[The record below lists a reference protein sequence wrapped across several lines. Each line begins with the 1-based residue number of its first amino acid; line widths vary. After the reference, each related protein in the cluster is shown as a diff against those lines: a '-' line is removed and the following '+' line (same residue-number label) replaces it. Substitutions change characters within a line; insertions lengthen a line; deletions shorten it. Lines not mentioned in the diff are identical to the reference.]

1 MALISCP
8 ECLKEI
14 SDKAKNC
21 PNCGYPLEERAN
33 VVESERIDIAEEEE
47 DNTTRE
53 VELTSINTE
62 TEEKLLED
70 NPTSKSSILWFLIVV
85 VVIGISVL
93 IFQDFS
99 YQHKLNQA
107 RKKIESLPKSASSEG
122 GVTTVNT
129 SINNGNIIESLLI
142 EFKDWEGNKDLDEP
156 IYTLN
161 LDNDKYILT
170 IKPNIDNKQELDWI
184 EMIYIKLIEEDTII
198 TLDEIKP
205 LEELVSFILPYWVE
219 NNQWID
225 NILSKDFPFEE
236 LIDSWNLKADYYV
249 YQGKN
254 EGIYIKINNSDKAVA
269 HTLTNDIKADK
280 RQELAKGIKDALNAS
295 GHPAICTSVYFN
307 KEGELI
313 IEATSYW
320 SDMSESDRED
330 IVFLIKGILSER
342 KEELGV
348 EGYGQF
354 FSPAG
359 RGLESFYAK

>member
-8 ECLKEI
+8 ECSKEI
-14 SDKAKNC
+14 SDRAKEC
-21 PNCGYPLEERAN
+21 PNCGYPLAER
-33 VVESERIDIAEEEE
+33 VDVIE
-47 DNTTRE
+47 DNTAKE
-53 VELTSINTE
+53 VELTFINTE
-62 TEEKLLED
+62 TKEKQPEN
-70 NPTSKSSILWFLIVV
+70 NPTGRFSVLWILVGV
-85 VVIGISVL
+85 VVIGVSVL
-93 IFQDFS
+93 MFQDFN

-107 RKKIESLPKSASSEG
+107 RKEIVSRPKLVRNER
-122 GVTTVNT
+122 GVTPINT
-129 SINNGNIIESLLI
+129 SINDRNMVESLLI
-142 EFKDWEGNKDLDEP
+142 EFKDWEGNKDLDKS

-170 IKPNIDNKQELDWI
+170 IKPNMDNKQELDWI

-205 LEELVSFILPYWVE
+205 LEELVSFISPYWVE
-219 NNQWID
+219 NNQWND
-225 NILSKDFPFEE
+225 NILSKNFPFEE
-236 LIDSWNLKADYYV
+236 SIDNWNLKIDYYV

-254 EGIYIKINNSDKAVA
+254 EGIYIKINNSDKTVDHAPVK
-269 HTLTNDIKADK
+269 DIKTDK
-280 RQELAKGIKDALNAS
+280 RQELVKGIKEALNS
-295 GHPAICTSVYFN
+295 PGHPAICTSVYFN

-342 KEELGV
+342 KKELGV